1 MLVLHTLISL
11 NRPSRD
17 QSDQKHHQ
25 RPHYGRNP
33 SSKEGSKVASK
44 LNNIV
49 IPTGNN
55 DEVDL
60 IVDDAGHWRSDCH
73 GEREESQEGADGL
86 ARPAG
91 AAEVEGDGTNEGD
104 EAAVTEPQEAADGEE
119 NLELEV
125 PGHGGRGQQ
134 HGADTETEQ
143 GSLAVKIN
151 L

>member
-1 MLVLHTLISL
+1 M
-11 NRPSRD
+11 
-17 QSDQKHHQ
+17 
-25 RPHYGRNP
+25 
-33 SSKEGSKVASK
+33 
-44 LNNIV
+44 
-49 IPTGNN
+49 
-55 DEVDL
+55 
-60 IVDDAGHWRSDCH
+60 DDASHRRSHCS
-73 GEREESQEGADGL
+73 GEREESEQRADGL
-86 ARPAG
+86 AGSAG
-91 AAEVEGDGTNEGD
+91 AAQVEGDGTNEGD